1 MLIDDL
7 LELVRLVN
15 KANKV
20 HLDEAL
26 SEDLNRVKEANI
38 ILEKLEG
45 GDK

>member
-7 LELVRLVN
+7 LEFVRLIT

-26 SEDLNRVKEANI
+26 PKDLDRAKEVNKQ
-38 ILEKLEG
+38 LEKLEG
-45 GDK
+45 GR

>member
-7 LELVRLVN
+7 LELVRLVT
-15 KANKV
+15 KATI
-20 HLDEAL
+20 LD
-26 SEDLNRVKEANI
+26 RVKEANI